1 MTSIDFRDIYTRA
14 ILAAP
19 SLPLLITQYTMPVP
33 TTTATTTTE
42 QPTLKLRGA
51 KTQASTAVFP
61 DLEAKG
67 VSHSPRSNC

>member
-1 MTSIDFRDIYTRA
+1 
-14 ILAAP
+14 
-19 SLPLLITQYTMPVP
+19 MPVP

-67 VSHSPRSNC
+67 VSHSPRSNS